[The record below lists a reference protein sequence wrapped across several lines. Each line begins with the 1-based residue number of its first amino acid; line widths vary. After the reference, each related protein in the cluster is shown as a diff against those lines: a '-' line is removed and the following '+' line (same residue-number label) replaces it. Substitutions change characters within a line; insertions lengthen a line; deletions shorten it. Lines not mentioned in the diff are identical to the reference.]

1 MKGQTL
7 NFDTE
12 ATIGIAYRNRLLTVA
27 MDYELIENE
36 PLLANPTFDGLKT
49 QFIVIGAEF
58 NTFDVAQLRI
68 GADRNLASNISDG
81 AKDTTL
87 TAGVGFW
94 LGFNLDI
101 AATFR
106 DNSIG
111 GFVQTGFIF

>member
-1 MKGQTL
+1 
-7 NFDTE
+7 
-12 ATIGIAYRNRLLTVA
+12 
-27 MDYELIENE
+27 MDYEFIENE

-49 QFIVIGAEF
+49 QYIAIGAEF
-58 NTFDVAQLRI
+58 NTFDIAQLRI
-68 GADRNLASNISDG
+68 GASRNTASGISDG
-81 AKDTTL
+81 AKDTIL

-111 GFVQTGFIF
+111 GFVQTGFRF